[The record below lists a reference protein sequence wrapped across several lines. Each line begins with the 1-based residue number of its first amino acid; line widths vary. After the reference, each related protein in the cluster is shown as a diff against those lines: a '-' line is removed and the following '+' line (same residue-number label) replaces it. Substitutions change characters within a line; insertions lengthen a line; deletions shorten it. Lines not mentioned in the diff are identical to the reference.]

1 MTRSP
6 YEPPNERALGLA
18 ALGTIVLCAASGAG
32 VGVFL
37 REPELG
43 ALAGGAAGIVL
54 SVLVIPHLLRDW
66 RE

>member
-1 MTRSP
+1 MTRNP
-6 YEPPNERALGLA
+6 YEPPTERTLGLA
-18 ALGTIVLCAASGAG
+18 ALGTIALCAATGAG

-43 ALAGGAAGIVL
+43 AIAGGVAGIVL
-54 SVLVIPHLLRDW
+54 SVLVVPRLLRDW